1 MAEMPFERP
10 LAELKAKI
18 EELRRF
24 GVEKQIDFSDE
35 IAKLEERYSKLEDEM
50 YGSMTASQKLQIARH
65 PMRPKTL
72 DYIQSVFTD
81 FIELHGDRVYGDDLA
96 IVAGIAKLNGIP
108 VTVVGHQKG
117 IDTKDNI
124 ARNFGSPHPEGFR
137 KALRLMQQAN
147 KFKRPIITFLDTKGA
162 HPGKEAEERGPGE
175 AVARSL
181 MEMAGFGVPIIC
193 IVIGEGG
200 SGGALAL
207 GVGNRVLMMEHSVYS
222 AITPEGAATILF
234 KDATLSLKA
243 AEAMRITADDLMGL
257 KVIDEIIKEPKGG
270 AHRNREEQY
279 VVIKEAIWRHLEQL
293 LTMNEQ
299 QLRDDRYQ
307 KFRAMGRISFLQELV
322 EQR

>member
-35 IAKLEERYSKLEDEM
+35 IAKLEERLASLEDEM
-50 YGSMTASQKLQIARH
+50 YGNMSASQKLQIARH

-81 FIELHGDRVYGDDLA
+81 FIEFHGDRLFGDDLA
-96 IVAGIAKLNGIP
+96 IVGGIAKLNGIP
-108 VTVVGHQKG
+108 VTVIGHQKG
-117 IDTKDNI
+117 VDTKDNI
-124 ARNFGSPHPEGFR
+124 ARNFGSPNPEGFR

-175 AVARSL
+175 AIARNL
-181 MEMAGFGVPIIC
+181 MEMAGFGVPIVTV
-193 IVIGEGG
+193 VIGEGG
-200 SGGALAL
+200 SGGALGL
-207 GVGNRVLMMEHSVYS
+207 GIGNRVLMMENSVYS
-222 AITPEGAATILF
+222 VISPEGAATILF

-243 AEAMRITADDLMGL
+243 AEAMRITADDLL
-257 KVIDEIIKEPKGG
+257 ELDVIDEIVKEPKGG
-270 AHRNREEQY
+270 AHRDPESQS
-279 VVIKEAIWRHLEQL
+279 VLMKEAIWRHLEAL
-293 LTMNEQ
+293 LPMTAQ

-307 KFRAMGRISFLQELV
+307 KFRKMGRVAYLQELV
-322 EQR
+322 EQH